1 MTKFE
6 KVSFLIGRETSIL
19 ILNESKRYWILAAGQ
34 TPTGGNCLKA
44 IEVPDNYDQ
53 HYLNLLLEKTPEEI
67 DQNAIILENI
77 DNAES
82 ILYASRKEPSQWFD
96 IDTWQNDRSVR
107 WQRLCDSIGITDEV
121 ASNFFNQPMSV
132 HSLDSDQTRELWLH
146 YMGL

>member
-34 TPTGGNCLKA
+34 TLTAANCLKA
-44 IEVPDNYDQ
+44 VEVPDNYDQ

-96 IDTWQNDRSVR
+96 IDIWQNDRSVR

-121 ASNFFNQPMSV
+121 TSNFFNQPMSV